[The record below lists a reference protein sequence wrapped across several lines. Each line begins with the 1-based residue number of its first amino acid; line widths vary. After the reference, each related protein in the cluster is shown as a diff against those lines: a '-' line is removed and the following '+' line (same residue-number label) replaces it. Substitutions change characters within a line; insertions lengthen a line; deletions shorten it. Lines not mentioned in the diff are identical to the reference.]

1 MKVHNFDVLSDSV
14 QKNLFSKIVDIMY
27 IINMIG
33 ITIFIL
39 NWKLSIASPIITKQ
53 VLVRLN
59 RTQHF
64 LHKEEVG
71 LLVST
76 LI

>member
-1 MKVHNFDVLSDSV
+1 
-14 QKNLFSKIVDIMY
+14 
-27 IINMIG
+27 MIG
-33 ITIFIL
+33 ITIFIV
-39 NWKLSIASPIITKQ
+39 NWKLSIASPIIITKQ

-64 LHKEEVG
+64 LHTEEVG